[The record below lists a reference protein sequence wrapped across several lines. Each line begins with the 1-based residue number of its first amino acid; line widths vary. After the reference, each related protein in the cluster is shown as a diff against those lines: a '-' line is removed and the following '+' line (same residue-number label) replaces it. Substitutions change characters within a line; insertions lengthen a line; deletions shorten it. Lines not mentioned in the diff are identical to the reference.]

1 MCQMHSEDPFP
12 WDQKDNKSTKSSRQQ
27 AFKDSEGN
35 QNALREVHTEI
46 SQNYMVSQKMLH
58 SDLVLLASSAA

>member
-1 MCQMHSEDPFP
+1 MCQMHSEDSFP

-35 QNALREVHTEI
+35 QNALQEVHTEI
-46 SQNYMVSQKMLH
+46 SQKLHGVSKKCYI
-58 SDLVLLASSAA
+58 AIWFC

>member
-35 QNALREVHTEI
+35 QNALREVHTKI
-46 SQNYMVSQKMLH
+46 SQKLHGVSKN
-58 SDLVLLASSAA
+58 VT